1 MKLPGVSFIENT
13 RKKNLKSNLVLVLVL
28 DTRSRPQI

>member
-1 MKLPGVSFIENT
+1 MKLPGVSSIENT
-13 RKKNLKSNLVLVLVL
+13 RKKNLKSNLVLVL

>member
-13 RKKNLKSNLVLVLVL
+13 RKKNLKSNLVLVL

>member
-1 MKLPGVSFIENT
+1 MKLPGVSFIEHT
-13 RKKNLKSNLVLVLVL
+13 RKKNLKSNLVLVL

>member
-1 MKLPGVSFIENT
+1 MKLPGVSFIENM
-13 RKKNLKSNLVLVLVL
+13 RKKNLKSNLVLVL

>member
-13 RKKNLKSNLVLVLVL
+13 RKKNLKSNLLLVL

>member
-13 RKKNLKSNLVLVLVL
+13 RKKNLKSNLVLLL

>member
-13 RKKNLKSNLVLVLVL
+13 RKKNLKSDLVLVL

>member
-13 RKKNLKSNLVLVLVL
+13 RKKNLKSNRVLVL

>member
-1 MKLPGVSFIENT
+1 MKLRGVSFIENT
-13 RKKNLKSNLVLVLVL
+13 RKKNLKSNLVLVL